1 MKLYIRS
8 SACVSPQNTFN
19 HEGFLNDIAEYT
31 GTRLK
36 AIEPDYKQFID
47 PKQIRRM
54 SHVIKMG
61 VAAAKQCLIDADI
74 DMPGAIITGT
84 AFGCMEDTVTFLTR
98 IVEQQ
103 EELLPPTAFI
113 QSTHNTV
120 AAQIALLLKCH
131 NYNSTFVHKGISF
144 ESALFD
150 AMMMLNEQDAENVL
164 VGGTEEMVDTSF
176 KVLTR
181 LGLYKRQPI
190 SNLSLFTTTS
200 KGTIGGEGA
209 AFFLLTGKDSEDNL
223 AELRGLKILY
233 KPKSI
238 KDSITAFLTSHL
250 LSVDDIDLIITG
262 KNGDIKND
270 EVYDQLNESIFK
282 NTSLANYKH
291 LCGDYPVSSSFALW
305 MAANILKGGIVPE
318 IIGEQIVG
326 DNANNG
332 GNVVGSDT
340 SRVVGVVTNNKPK
353 TILIYNHYQ
362 NKYHSLMLVSA
373 I

>member
-19 HEGFLNDIAEYT
+19 HEGFLNDIVEYT

-61 VAAAKQCLIDADI
+61 VAAAKQCLIDADV

-84 AFGCMEDTVTFLTR
+84 ALGCIEDTVTFLTR
-98 IVEQQ
+98 IIEQQ

-120 AAQIALLLKCH
+120 AAQIALMLKCH
-131 NYNSTFVHKGISF
+131 SYNSTFVHKGISF

-150 AMMMLNEQDAENVL
+150 AIMMLKEQDAENVL

-176 KVLTR
+176 KILTR
-181 LGLYKRQPI
+181 LGLYKRQPV
-190 SNLSLFTTTS
+190 SNLSLFVPSS

-209 AFFLLTGKDSEDNL
+209 VFFLLTSEDSSANL
-223 AELRGLKILY
+223 AELTGLKILY

-238 KDSITAFLTSHL
+238 EESITVFLKSHSL
-250 LSVDDIDLIITG
+250 TIDDIDMMITG
-262 KNGDIKND
+262 RNGDIKND
-270 EVYDQLNESIFK
+270 AVYEQLNGSLFK

-291 LCGDYPVSSSFALW
+291 LCGEYPVSSSFALW
-305 MAANILKGGIVPE
+305 MAANILKSGVVPE
-318 IIGEQIVG
+318 IIRERIVG
-326 DNANNG
+326 EDTNNGEADNA
-332 GNVVGSDT
+332 S
-340 SRVVGVVTNNKPK
+340 PK